1 MAIISEQN
9 NNNKMEQ
16 TSFADKKDLPISFRS
31 IETPL
36 DEICKC
42 IVGRCT
48 YTNMVFGDQFSE
60 VEYKNDFTGFIVVSS
75 GYAGLTQLNPI
86 FHLVKSD
93 GSEVEIDT
101 SLFNPPYQAEQVL
114 DSFNN
119 LVGFKIQWR
128 NILIDEGAGKYS
140 FRFEINDFGFVRE
153 IYSIDYQLYDF
164 NEAIARDT
172 IKLTWIQNGYVENFD
187 EGVDFTELSFENS
200 LRIGGKVN
208 YLADTL
214 ENDEYED
221 VGRNRIQIQSKENCI
236 ITLIDSTGELDTT
249 GYTIVFQPCDQ
260 SYPTG
265 GISGT
270 QLDNEASYMPAS
282 DLDETLAYY
291 IYVNGTKT
299 FCLQP
304 LHDSFEFWLGC
315 YDFTSG
321 QTVIPAEGAA
331 HPEQPT
337 RKERSR
343 RDGHQQGADLHQ
355 RIKCVDGCRTVL
367 AAPVV

>member
-86 FHLVKSD
+86 FYLVKSD

-101 SLFNPPYQAEQVL
+101 SLFNPPYKAERVL

-221 VGRNRIQIQSKENCI
+221 VGRNRIQIQSKVKNNYELVTHLIPKQLGDILIKDMTLANTINITTYNRETYDHLVNRQVKVVEISDFKGNYNTNNTGTFTFKLENI
-236 ITLIDSTGELDTT
+236 
-249 GYTIVFQPCDQ
+249 QQ
-260 SYPTG
+260 SY
-265 GISGT
+265 
-270 QLDNEASYMPAS
+270 
-282 DLDETLAYY
+282 
-291 IYVNGTKT
+291 
-299 FCLQP
+299 
-304 LHDSFEFWLGC
+304 
-315 YDFTSG
+315 
-321 QTVIPAEGAA
+321 
-331 HPEQPT
+331 
-337 RKERSR
+337 
-343 RDGHQQGADLHQ
+343 
-355 RIKCVDGCRTVL
+355 IKRNVRL
-367 AAPVV
+367 

>member
-86 FHLVKSD
+86 FYLVKSD

-101 SLFNPPYQAEQVL
+101 SLFNPPYKAERVL

-172 IKLTWIQNGYVENFD
+172 IKLTWRQNGYVENFD

-221 VGRNRIQIQSKENCI
+221 VGRNRIQIQSKVKNNYELVTHLIPKQLGDILIKDMTLANTINITTYNRETYDHLVNRQVKVVEISDFKGNYNSNNTGTFTFKLENI
-236 ITLIDSTGELDTT
+236 
-249 GYTIVFQPCDQ
+249 QQ
-260 SYPTG
+260 SY
-265 GISGT
+265 
-270 QLDNEASYMPAS
+270 
-282 DLDETLAYY
+282 
-291 IYVNGTKT
+291 
-299 FCLQP
+299 
-304 LHDSFEFWLGC
+304 
-315 YDFTSG
+315 
-321 QTVIPAEGAA
+321 
-331 HPEQPT
+331 
-337 RKERSR
+337 
-343 RDGHQQGADLHQ
+343 
-355 RIKCVDGCRTVL
+355 IKRNVRL
-367 AAPVV
+367 